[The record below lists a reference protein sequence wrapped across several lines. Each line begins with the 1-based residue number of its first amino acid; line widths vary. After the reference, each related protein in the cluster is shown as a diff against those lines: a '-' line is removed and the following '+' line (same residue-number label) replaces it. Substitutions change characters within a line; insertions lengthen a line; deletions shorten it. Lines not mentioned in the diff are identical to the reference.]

1 MGGREC
7 VRWGVVCGGEMVCV
21 ECGVSGCAYVH
32 CVVCGFLTLR
42 DSYVHIYKYIHV
54 PAPPTDAFPFPV
66 RVLLPPVELARHI
79 FVVCY
84 LHM

>member
-1 MGGREC
+1 MGCGEMGG
-7 VRWGVVCGGEMVCV
+7 
-21 ECGVSGCAYVH
+21 GVSGVCIWWCGVCVLHTYVH
-32 CVVCGFLTLR
+32 LVVCGFFTLQETAM
-42 DSYVHIYKYIHV
+42 YIHV

-66 RVLLPPVELARHI
+66 CVLLPPVELARHI